1 MKYTTEIPS
10 FSLQWPPPPTHKVF
24 NLAMIGQKVLQY
36 GPNEEIVRLLLKG
49 DVTTVMS
56 SSGEVTLEQISASLL
71 TNRHHGRS
79 RKVIIIEGAP
89 GAGKSTLAW
98 HLCQKWETRELFK
111 EFEIVLFV
119 QLRDPN
125 IHSAESLEDIFP
137 GEKSRKSKIVSALKQ
152 RNGHQALLVFDS
164 WDEFPFRLHEDSIIT
179 KIICKPQDVCL
190 ELSALVIT
198 SRPIATC
205 ELQKYA
211 SSRVEIVGFKQAEV
225 KHYFTEVLGDPETVQ
240 KLEDHLRER
249 PVIETSCYLPL
260 NAAIVAHLFLTGNH
274 TLPTSLHGVFTL
286 LVICII
292 VRHLK
297 KQAGEGHKEPS
308 ILSLDD
314 IPPDIKDPF
323 NSICN
328 LAYQGV
334 MKNKVT
340 FSARDLQL
348 LQLPTEL
355 STLSLI
361 QGVESFTAISTS
373 KIYNFL
379 HLSIQELLA
388 AFHISKMQTEVQLE
402 IFKTLLEQP
411 RFSAVFQY
419 YVAFTK
425 LRNEAVRGILVSVLQ
440 RKSKDL
446 LLSIVDGLYEAQDLP
461 LCQFVAF
468 QLCGELNL
476 ATKSLN
482 PYNCLSLG
490 YFLRSV
496 CLTTSKKFKVNLYR
510 CQIDDYSINLIVKE
524 LSSKCISAHACPA
537 MGVNC
542 LGHLEIEYVVNCMYI
557 SVSDTKSS
565 FCCVCDM

>member
-79 RKVIIIEGAP
+79 RKVVIIEGAP

-164 WDEFPFRLHEDSIIT
+164 WDEFPFGLHEDSIIT

-225 KHYFTEVLGDPETVQ
+225 KRYFTEVLGDPETVQ

-274 TLPTSLHGVFTL
+274 TLSTSLHGVFTS

-297 KQAGEGHKEPS
+297 KQAGEEHKEPS

-328 LAYQGV
+328 LAYLGV

-340 FSARDLQL
+340 FSARDLQS

-388 AFHISKMQTEVQLE
+388 AFHISKMQTDVQLE
-402 IFKTLLEQP
+402 IFKTLLNQP
-411 RFSAVFQY
+411 RFSSVFQY

-425 LRNEAVRGILVSVLQ
+425 LRNEAVRGILVNVLQ

-446 LLSIVDGLYEAQDLP
+446 LMSIVDGLYEAQDLP

-468 QLCGELNL
+468 QLSGELNL
-476 ATKSLN
+476 AMKSLN

-496 CLTTSKKFKVNLYR
+496 CLTASKKFKVNFYR

-524 LSSKCISAHACPA
+524 LSSKCISAHSCPA
-537 MGVNC
+537 MDVNC

-557 SVSDTKSS
+557 SVSYTNLV
-565 FCCVCDM
+565 FAV